1 MSRDDNEFRV
11 RPGRSRDSGAA
22 SGRRSQKLAAQVQRA
37 ANKAGHAGSRRA
49 GLKRGSG
56 SGKAARGRRTVAA
69 MRRTPSQRRVTVMA
83 RIARHKGAHYRA
95 APLAKHIKY
104 LERDGVSRDGRDA
117 SMFDA
122 QTDRA
127 DRDAF
132 AGRCEDDRHHFRFI
146 VSPEDAGDMEDLR
159 SFTRELMADAAK
171 DLGTELD
178 WVAVDHWNTD
188 NPHIHVLVRG
198 VASDGTD
205 LVIDRGY
212 ISEGLRFRAEERVT
226 LELGPRTELDIRT
239 ALAREVDA
247 ERWTSLDRQLERL
260 GQDTAGLVD
269 LRPGGDADP
278 EMRRLLLGRAAKLE
292 QLGLAAREG
301 PAVWAL
307 EPGAENTL
315 RDLSVRNDIIKTMHN
330 AMSRDG
336 GRFDVS
342 TLALHHDVPSEPI
355 IGRLVER
362 GLHDEL
368 TGSAYAIV
376 DGVDGRTH
384 HLRFKDMEMTGD
396 AKAGSIV
403 ELRSWEDA
411 KGHDRLSL
419 ATRSDIPLEAQ
430 IKAPGATWLDRQLVA
445 RDPVATGNGFGREVR
460 DALDA
465 RASHLETQGLA
476 RRQGQRVILAHDL
489 VGTLKNQELTA
500 ATQAI
505 AARTG
510 LEHKPSGAG
519 DYVSGIY
526 RERVTLSTGRFAMID
541 EGLGFQLVPWRPAL
555 DQHLGQHITGTM
567 TPGGSV
573 DWALGRGRGI
583 SL

>member
-69 MRRTPSQRRVTVMA
+69 MRRTPGQRRVTVMA

-239 ALAREVDA
+239 ALEREVDA

-330 AMSRDG
+330 AMGRDG

-342 TLALHHDVPSEPI
+342 ALALHHDVPSEPI

-476 RRQGQRVILAHDL
+476 RRQGQRVILAQDL

-567 TPGGSV
+567 SPGGTV

>member
-11 RPGRSRDSGAA
+11 RPGKSRDSGAA

-69 MRRTPSQRRVTVMA
+69 MRRTPGQRRVTVMA

-95 APLAKHIKY
+95 APLAMHITY

-159 SFTRELMADAAK
+159 TFTRELMADAAK

-198 VASDGTD
+198 VASNGTD

-239 ALAREVDA
+239 AIGREVDA

-342 TLALHHDVPSEPI
+342 ALALHQDVPSEPV

-362 GLHDEL
+362 GLQDEL

-384 HLRFKDMEMTGD
+384 HLRFNDMEMTGD

-419 ATRSDIPLEAQ
+419 ATRSDIPLDAQ

-476 RRQGQRVILAHDL
+476 RRQGQRVILAQDL

-567 TPGGSV
+567 SPGGTV

>member
-69 MRRTPSQRRVTVMA
+69 MRRTPGQRRVTVTA

-198 VASDGTD
+198 VATDGTD

-239 ALAREVDA
+239 ALEREVDA

-307 EPGAENTL
+307 EPGAETTL
-315 RDLSVRNDIIKTMHN
+315 RDLSLRNDIIKTMHN
-330 AMSRDG
+330 AVSRDG

-342 TLALHHDVPSEPI
+342 VLALHQAVPSEPV

-411 KGHDRLSL
+411 KGDDRLSL

-476 RRQGQRVILAHDL
+476 RRQGQRVILAQDL

-500 ATQAI
+500 VTQAI

-510 LEHKPSGAG
+510 LEHKPSSAG

-567 TPGGSV
+567 SPGGTV

>member
-69 MRRTPSQRRVTVMA
+69 MRRTLGQRRVTVMA

-307 EPGAENTL
+307 EPGAETTL

-330 AMSRDG
+330 AISRDG

-342 TLALHHDVPSEPI
+342 ALALHQDVPSEPV

-430 IKAPGATWLDRQLVA
+430 IKAPGATWLDRQLAA

-476 RRQGQRVILAHDL
+476 RRQGQRVILAQDL

-555 DQHLGQHITGTM
+555 DQHLGQHISGTM
-567 TPGGSV
+567 SPGGSV

>member
-69 MRRTPSQRRVTVMA
+69 MRRTNGQRRVTVMA

-198 VASDGTD
+198 VASDVAD

-260 GQDTAGLVD
+260 GQDTAGLID

-307 EPGAENTL
+307 EPGAETTL

-342 TLALHHDVPSEPI
+342 ALALHQDVPSEPV

-396 AKAGSIV
+396 AKPGSIV

-445 RDPVATGNGFGREVR
+445 RNPVATGNGFGREVR

-476 RRQGQRVILAHDL
+476 RRQGQRVTLAQDL

-500 ATQAI
+500 AAQAI

-567 TPGGSV
+567 SPGGSV

>member
-69 MRRTPSQRRVTVMA
+69 MRRTPGQRRVTVMA

-307 EPGAENTL
+307 EPGAETTL

-330 AMSRDG
+330 AISRDG

-342 TLALHHDVPSEPI
+342 ALALHQDVPSEPV

-430 IKAPGATWLDRQLVA
+430 IKAPGATWLDRQLAA

-476 RRQGQRVILAHDL
+476 RRQGQRVILAQDL

-567 TPGGSV
+567 SPGGTV

>member
-69 MRRTPSQRRVTVMA
+69 MRRTPGQRRVTVMA

-198 VASDGTD
+198 VA
-205 LVIDRGY
+205 
-212 ISEGLRFRAEERVT
+212 
-226 LELGPRTELDIRT
+226 
-239 ALAREVDA
+239 
-247 ERWTSLDRQLERL
+247 
-260 GQDTAGLVD
+260 
-269 LRPGGDADP
+269 
-278 EMRRLLLGRAAKLE
+278 
-292 QLGLAAREG
+292 
-301 PAVWAL
+301 
-307 EPGAENTL
+307 
-315 RDLSVRNDIIKTMHN
+315 
-330 AMSRDG
+330 
-336 GRFDVS
+336 
-342 TLALHHDVPSEPI
+342 
-355 IGRLVER
+355 
-362 GLHDEL
+362 
-368 TGSAYAIV
+368 
-376 DGVDGRTH
+376 
-384 HLRFKDMEMTGD
+384 
-396 AKAGSIV
+396 
-403 ELRSWEDA
+403 
-411 KGHDRLSL
+411 
-419 ATRSDIPLEAQ
+419 
-430 IKAPGATWLDRQLVA
+430 
-445 RDPVATGNGFGREVR
+445 
-460 DALDA
+460 
-465 RASHLETQGLA
+465 
-476 RRQGQRVILAHDL
+476 
-489 VGTLKNQELTA
+489 
-500 ATQAI
+500 
-505 AARTG
+505 
-510 LEHKPSGAG
+510 
-519 DYVSGIY
+519 
-526 RERVTLSTGRFAMID
+526 
-541 EGLGFQLVPWRPAL
+541 
-555 DQHLGQHITGTM
+555 
-567 TPGGSV
+567 
-573 DWALGRGRGI
+573 
-583 SL
+583 

>member
-69 MRRTPSQRRVTVMA
+69 MRRTLGQRRVTVMA

-159 SFTRELMADAAK
+159 TFTRELMADAAK

-239 ALAREVDA
+239 ALEREVDA

-342 TLALHHDVPSEPI
+342 ALALHQDVPSEPV

-430 IKAPGATWLDRQLVA
+430 IKAPGATWLDRQLAA

-476 RRQGQRVILAHDL
+476 RRQGQRVILAQDL

-567 TPGGSV
+567 SPGGSV

>member
-69 MRRTPSQRRVTVMA
+69 MRRTPGQRRVTVMA

-239 ALAREVDA
+239 ALEREVDA

-342 TLALHHDVPSEPI
+342 ALALHQDVPSEPV

-445 RDPVATGNGFGREVR
+445 RDPIATGNGFGREVR

-476 RRQGQRVILAHDL
+476 RRQGQRVILAQDL

-567 TPGGSV
+567 SPGGTV